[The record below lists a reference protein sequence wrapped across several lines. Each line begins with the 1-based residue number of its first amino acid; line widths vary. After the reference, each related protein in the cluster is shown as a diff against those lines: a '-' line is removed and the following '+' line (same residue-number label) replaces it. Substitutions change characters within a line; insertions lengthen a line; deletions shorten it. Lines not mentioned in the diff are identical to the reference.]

1 MATITE
7 EGESTKLENTIKN
20 CSRIQIIQ
28 SLVMTLI
35 QQILLQRT
43 NITENNQNQK
53 ITLVMLMP
61 SFIVPRTKTTKN
73 TIFRLQCS
81 ENVWVFCLFIFSQFS
96 FI

>member
-7 EGESTKLENTIKN
+7 EGEGTKLENTIKN

-35 QQILLQRT
+35 QQSLLQRT
-43 NITENNQNQK
+43 DITENNQNQK

-61 SFIVPRTKTTKN
+61 GFTVPRMKTTKKI
-73 TIFRLQCS
+73 IFRLQCG
-81 ENVWVFCLFIFSQFS
+81 EKVFFPQFS